1 MGYCLFNETLCRLD
15 NVCLHLHPLKTLA
28 RRRVCGA
35 FGASGL
41 HFSFESRLMETVP
54 GWLRDLPSEFPQY
67 APQFVCPAGLQRRG
81 PTHTLCRRSSPRP
94 IPWSAHQ
101 TGGFLSSCHGSR
113 LRPAFCS
120 QTADPVNPETE
131 SNYTC
136 ADATAEWNSSL
147 ELGLHRSY
155 VVMLPEHLQAPV
167 YYPGLPLRLRGT
179 QVLGLMQKVFN
190 L

>member
-15 NVCLHLHPLKTLA
+15 NLCLHLHPLKTLA

-120 QTADPVNPETE
+120 QTADPVNPET
-131 SNYTC
+131 SQIIPVLTPQLSGIAAWSSVC
-136 ADATAEWNSSL
+136 TAAMWLCYLST
-147 ELGLHRSY
+147 Y
-155 VVMLPEHLQAPV
+155 
-167 YYPGLPLRLRGT
+167 RLLSTT
-179 QVLGLMQKVFN
+179 QGCPSV
-190 L
+190 